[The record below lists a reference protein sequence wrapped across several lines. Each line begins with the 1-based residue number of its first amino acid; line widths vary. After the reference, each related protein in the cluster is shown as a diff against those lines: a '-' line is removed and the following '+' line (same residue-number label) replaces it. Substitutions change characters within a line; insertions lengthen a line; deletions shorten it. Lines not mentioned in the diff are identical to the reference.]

1 MFSNSSAGL
10 LLAADQIGDRRGFEI
25 GIDFG
30 GDALELA
37 QRLDLL
43 QPGIEIA
50 RVGAADDLLGTRRLC
65 RLSFVAGR
73 ADSDAHVHG
82 SLPSC
87 FYCERPKSSVLSRAM
102 GTGDCAQAAHIP
114 R

>member
-1 MFSNSSAGL
+1 MFSNNSAGL
-10 LLAADQIGDRRGFEI
+10 LLAADEIGDRRRFEI
-25 GIDFG
+25 GVDLR

-50 RVGAADDLLGTRRLC
+50 RVGAAHDLLDGRLC
-65 RLSFVAGR
+65 GLSFVAGR

-82 SLPSC
+82 SLPCCSMQSA
-87 FYCERPKSSVLSRAM
+87 EV
-102 GTGDCAQAAHIP
+102 
-114 R
+114 